1 MFRSLL
7 CSHKIDSMKRRL
19 ALAFMLYLL
28 LAEAPAVYAQHYVT
42 WTVSTTLRYN
52 KRCYEKQD
60 VESKLYGIIPGEVLN
75 REFLVSAR
83 NQEEAEKFGY
93 EAASKVGGG
102 MKYSYEG
109 MGEFEGKPCHIYI
122 FAEVETL
129 TVETEAV
136 DPIGLY

>member
-1 MFRSLL
+1 
-7 CSHKIDSMKRRL
+7 MKRL
-19 ALAFMLYLL
+19 LIFAFVLYLS
-28 LAEAPAVYAQHYVT
+28 LAEAPAVFAQRYVT
-42 WTVSTTLRYN
+42 WTISTTLRYN

-60 VESKLYGIIPGEVLN
+60 VKSKLYGIIPGEVII

-83 NQEEAEKFGY
+83 SQEEAEKLGY

-109 MGEFEGKPCHIYI
+109 IGEFEGKPCHIYI

-129 TVETEAV
+129 TVETEPV
-136 DPIGLY
+136 DPTGL